1 MSARRYAYLH
11 GFASSP
17 RSVKGLALQRAFAT
31 RGLALARPDL
41 NRPSFALLDHDAMLA
56 ALDEMDAR
64 DAGGPPWRLVGS
76 SLGGWLAARWAEL
89 HPARVDR
96 LVLLCPAFAL
106 SARWSAMLGADQ
118 MARWEREGALAWP
131 DARREPVAVHW
142 GFFEG
147 AHRHPAMPEVPC
159 PTTILH
165 GLRDEL
171 VPIELSRGYAA
182 ARPHVRLVELD
193 DDHALTDSID
203 RVVAEVL
210 RSFEIQDQGPDIRD

>member
-1 MSARRYAYLH
+1 MSAHQYAYLH

-17 RSVKGLALQRAFAT
+17 RSVKGLALERAFAA
-31 RGLALARPDL
+31 RGLTLARPDL

-56 ALDEMDAR
+56 AVDEMDAQ
-64 DAGGPPWRLVGS
+64 APGGPPWRLVGS

-96 LVLLCPAFAL
+96 LVLLCPAFDMN
-106 SARWSAMLGADQ
+106 ARWPTVLGADQ
-118 MARWEREGALAWP
+118 MARWEREGGLSWP
-131 DARREPVAVHW
+131 DAGGEPTDVHW

-147 AHRHPAMPEVPC
+147 AGRHPPMPAVPC

-165 GLRDEL
+165 GVRDEL
-171 VPIELSRGYAA
+171 VPIEQSRRYAA
-182 ARPHVRLVELD
+182 ARPHVRLIELD

-203 RVVAEVL
+203 RMVAEVL
-210 RSFEIQDQGPDIRD
+210 RAFEIDGQGPNIRG